1 MTLTALPG
9 LGGPAAP
16 YGPLSVS
23 ALADIAAGLART
35 AQNWTDRIDEDSE
48 HRTGLRLLA
57 TDAYDVWLLRW
68 PPGTSVEPH
77 DHGVST
83 GVFAVVTGEL
93 TEIRWVR
100 GIRHAR
106 AVGPGEVIAVER
118 GVVHD
123 VVATADS
130 SLSVHAYSPPLTWM
144 SFYDDSGQEAVRHS
158 AVDDGPS
165 VLHAARILHP
175 AGIN

>member
-1 MTLTALPG
+1 MPLTALAGP
-9 LGGPAAP
+9 GGPAP
-16 YGPLSVS
+16 YEALSAGV
-23 ALADIAAGLART
+23 LGDIAAGLART
-35 AQNWTDRIDEDSE
+35 AQTWTDRIDEDRE

-57 TDAYDVWLLRW
+57 TAVYDVWLLRW
-68 PPGTSVEPH
+68 PPGTRVEPH

-100 GIRHAR
+100 GVRQSR

-118 GVVHD
+118 GVIHD

-130 SLSVHAYSPPLTWM
+130 SLSVHVYSPPLTWM
-144 SFYDDSGQEAVRHS
+144 SYYDDSGKQAVRHS
-158 AVDDGPS
+158 AVDDGPPA
-165 VLHAARILHP
+165 LAATRILHP
-175 AGIN
+175 ATIH

>member
-1 MTLTALPG
+1 MTLIALPG
-9 LGGPAAP
+9 PAGPAERYEA
-16 YGPLSVS
+16 LSVS

-35 AQNWTDRIDEDSE
+35 AQTWTDRIDEDSE

-100 GIRHAR
+100 GTRHSQA
-106 AVGPGEVIAVER
+106 AGPGEVIAIER

-130 SLSVHAYSPPLTWM
+130 SLSVHVYSPPLTWM
-144 SFYDDSGQEAVRHS
+144 SFYDDSGQEAVRRS
-158 AVDDGPS
+158 AVDDGPP
-165 VLHAARILHP
+165 VLAATRILHP